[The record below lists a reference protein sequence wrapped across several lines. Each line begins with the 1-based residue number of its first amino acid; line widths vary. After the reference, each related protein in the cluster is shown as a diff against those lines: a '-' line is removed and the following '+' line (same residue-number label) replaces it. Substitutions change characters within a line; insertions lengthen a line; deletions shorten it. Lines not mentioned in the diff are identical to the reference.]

1 MLSFTDPFPIELA
14 MLISGFWINNVSDMV
29 CITVP
34 LTPNA
39 ASQRH

>member
-29 CITVP
+29 CIAGDLLQT
-34 LTPNA
+34 LLC
-39 ASQRH
+39 